1 MEKKYKIGY
10 VPGVFDLFHL
20 GHLNLLR
27 NSKEH
32 CEYLIAGVLIDE
44 LVECFKGS
52 SPYIPFEE
60 RMAIVGAIRYVDE
73 VVAVD
78 FHNTDKLTAWE
89 LYHYDCHFSGNDHGE
104 EEDWIEA
111 KRQLQAVGADMVYF
125 QYTMSTSSTQI
136 KALISKAPEGEKDGT
151 EEM

>member
-32 CEYLIAGVLIDE
+32 CEYLIAGVLTDE
-44 LVECFKGS
+44 LVEFYKGS
-52 SPYIPFEE
+52 PPYIPFEE
-60 RMAIVGAIRYVDE
+60 RKAIVGAIRYVDE
-73 VVAVD
+73 VVTVD
-78 FHNTDKLTAWE
+78 LHNTDKLTAWE

-104 EEDWIEA
+104 EGDWIEA
-111 KRQLQAVGADMVYF
+111 KRQLQAVGSDMVFF

-136 KALISKAPEGEKDGT
+136 KTLISKTLENEQDGT
-151 EEM
+151 EKM